1 MKRLLVMATLAII
14 AMLPTGCGY
23 QNPQL
28 AARRQAAEVETING
42 APVMLHA
49 RMWQNRTNELGL
61 QLAFYNQIY
70 NWFQKSE
77 LIRLA
82 KTVGAAEY
90 ALDGEIIA
98 IDEGLTRG
106 TVRLTVGYALHDLQL
121 GEPIWQVQGQTFSET
136 FFIADNAAR
145 TQDNKR
151 QALEKIADDL
161 AESIYM
167 RIHYILRERRKE
179 PGRQP

>member
-1 MKRLLVMATLAII
+1 MKRLLILATI
-14 AMLPTGCGY
+14 AVTLLLLTGCGY
-23 QNPQL
+23 QNTQL
-28 AARRQAAEVETING
+28 AARQQAAEVETVNG

-49 RMWQNRTNELGL
+49 RMWRNRTNELGL
-61 QLAFYNQIY
+61 QLAFYNQIH
-70 NWFQKSE
+70 NWFQRSK

-82 KTVGAAEY
+82 RTMEEAEY
-90 ALDGEIIA
+90 TLDGEIIA

-106 TVRLTVGYALHDLQL
+106 TVRLTVGFTLQDLQRN
-121 GEPIWQVQGQTFSET
+121 EPLWQVQAQTFSET

-151 QALEKIADDL
+151 EALEKIADDL

-167 RIHYILRERRKE
+167 RAHYLIYQH
-179 PGRQP
+179 RQPAGE

>member
-1 MKRLLVMATLAII
+1 MKRLLVMATLAVIPLLLI
-14 AMLPTGCGY
+14 GCGY

-28 AARRQAAEVETING
+28 AARRQAAEIEAING

-61 QLAFYNQIY
+61 QLVFYNQIY

-77 LIRLA
+77 LIRLTR
-82 KTVGAAEY
+82 TVGEAEY

-106 TVRLTVGYALHDLQL
+106 TVRLTVGYALNDLQR
-121 GEPIWQVQGQTFSET
+121 GETIWQVQGQTFSET

-151 QALEKIADDL
+151 QALEKIAEDL

-167 RIHYILRERRKE
+167 RTRYILRERRQTIGE
-179 PGRQP
+179 